1 MTDAYSIWNPINLIF
16 SENFLQVALT
26 LNVILT
32 LFLVL
37 QSIHNRKLL
46 LGRTLPNGNKRIID
60 TKADIPPFIDGTV
73 AKSSGK
79 KTADIDTPKIA
90 RAIKMIK
97 DGYSKDQIMD
107 VLDIESAYI
116 KILEQNYKVSES

>member
-1 MTDAYSIWNPINLIF
+1 MIDALSPWNSIISIYN
-16 SENFLQVALT
+16 EYFLQAAII

-32 LFLVL
+32 LFLIFQNV
-37 QSIHNRKLL
+37 HNRKLMR
-46 LGRTLPNGNKRIID
+46 GRTLPNRNKRIID

-107 VLDIESAYI
+107 VLDIETAYI